1 MTHSG
6 RSCEVGS
13 EVLQYVAV
21 APHVFCCLDYDGTLA
36 PLAPTS
42 DRAVPLRGTSGL
54 LERLAT
60 APGMYVAVVTGRTIA
75 DVRRFLD
82 VPGIYYI
89 GVHGSEVRLLSGA
102 MVTAPGVGPVRAILA
117 EIRQQLH
124 VALGGRPGLQLE
136 DKGAAL
142 AIHYRRAPPADAAAA
157 RALIAHLVRECRQR
171 GASIMLAYGHE
182 VAEIRHASITKG
194 TTVCALL
201 AAQQPAAL
209 PVYIGDDRTDEDA
222 FVLLPPHAVTI
233 RVGAA
238 NAATAARYRVAGP
251 QAVHGFLRAVL
262 ASRLR
267 LPAPACD
274 SRRARPPD

>member
-21 APHVFCCLDYDGTLA
+21 APQVFCCLDYDGTLA

-60 APGMYVAVVTGRTIA
+60 APGMHVAVVTGRTIA

-102 MVTAPGVGPVRAILA
+102 MVIAPGVGPVRAILA

-124 VALGGRPGLQLE
+124 DALAGRPGLQLE

-142 AIHYRRAPPADAAAA
+142 AIHYRLAPPADAAAA
-157 RALIAHLVRECRQR
+157 CALIARLVRECHLR
-171 GASIMLAYGHE
+171 GAPIMLAYGHE

-222 FVLLPPHAVTI
+222 FVLLPPPAVTI

-238 NAATAARYRVAGP
+238 DAATAARYRVAGP

-262 ASRLR
+262 SSRLR
-267 LPAPACD
+267 LHAPACG
-274 SRRARPPD
+274 SQHGRSPD